1 MQEQIDTLDVKLAQE
16 VQQVDRRAAQAIDR
30 PGCDHVDVAAGNG
43 LERPIACHDP
53 WRRIWRSRSSTRWCA
68 AASYRSRLSSQQ
80 GAFDGPGRRSRAPLP
95 PWEARYRM
103 PTVYGAGAKH
113 ATKARQRGA
122 VELPKGKA
130 WGGLPITGVRPVHV
144 LAVMNGLASTPG
156 KARNFLAATKQLLGV
171 GNHARPHRQQQFVLG
186 PLRPGAREDPGVG
199 WCNLHGLRCTVIR
212 LRHAGYRCLR
222 SAISWA
228 CLWRPCNATSASLTA
243 RKAAELLS

>member
-1 MQEQIDTLDVKLAQE
+1 MSTSRRATALSGLSLVTTLGAGYGG
-16 VQQVDRRAAQAIDR
+16 VDRRRD
-30 PGCDHVDVAAGNG
+30 G
-43 LERPIACHDP
+43 
-53 WRRIWRSRSSTRWCA
+53 A

-130 WGGLPITGVRPVHV
+130 WGGLPITGVRPAHV

-199 WCNLHGLRCTVIR
+199 WCNLHGLRCMAVIR
-212 LRHAGYRCLR
+212 LCLR

-228 CLWRPCNATSASLTA
+228 RLWRPCNATSASLTA

>member
-1 MQEQIDTLDVKLAQE
+1 MAESIVDEMVRRGVLPKPVKLSAGRVRWSWTAVACALASLGGAIQDA
-16 VQQVDRRAAQAIDR
+16 DR
-30 PGCDHVDVAAGNG
+30 
-43 LERPIACHDP
+43 L
-53 WRRIWRSRSSTRWCA
+53 WR
-68 AASYRSRLSSQQ
+68 
-80 GAFDGPGRRSRAPLP
+80 G
-95 PWEARYRM
+95 
-103 PTVYGAGAKH
+103 GAKH

-130 WGGLPITGVRPVHV
+130 WGGLPITGVRPAHV

-199 WCNLHGLRCTVIR
+199 WCNLHGLRCMAVIR
-212 LRHAGYRCLR
+212 LCLR